1 MIYLVINSND
11 DINFIKRTILY
22 LENYLNSYVG
32 ALILYPYQKNS
43 DWVIFDKE
51 EKSLSDIEIEIVKE
65 KLYKRLGKPIL
76 INGKFESIYNHMIE
90 YFCER

>member
-1 MIYLVINSND
+1 M
-11 DINFIKRTILY
+11 ILY
-22 LENYLNSYVG
+22 Q
-32 ALILYPYQKNS
+32 YQKNS

>member
-22 LENYLNSYVG
+22 LENYLNFICWSFDFISVS
-32 ALILYPYQKNS
+32 KNS

-65 KLYKRLGKPIL
+65 KLYKR
-76 INGKFESIYNHMIE
+76 
-90 YFCER
+90 